1 MKKAVLIALVSLL
14 LSGCSYTDVLSLLP
28 TPLPP
33 TATATAT
40 IYLSPTIT
48 PSITPTQPT
57 PTFTLTPT
65 LVYPNGSPVPTSTPK
80 PEATLWVL
88 STGTAEATAL
98 PEQPLLGNGPF
109 STILVPGKELFWG
122 SCEPNTLKITVQLAS
137 SVKAVG
143 VVMALRLQDTRSAEH
158 TAWGQAIMDKHD
170 GGVFTYELTA
180 EAFTHY
186 REFKSAW
193 GQYQFIA
200 YTTGLN
206 HVGSTQVY
214 NNSLTIKPC
223 P

>member
-1 MKKAVLIALVSLL
+1 MKKAVLIALIAVL

-40 IYLSPTIT
+40 FYVSPTVT

-65 LVYPNGSPVPTSTPK
+65 LIYPNGTPVPSSTPR
-80 PEATLWVL
+80 PAATLWVL
-88 STGTAEATAL
+88 STGTVEPTT
-98 PEQPLLGNGPF
+98 PPDQPLLGNGPF
-109 STILVPGKELFWG
+109 SSILVPGKELLWG
-122 SCEPNTLKITVQLAS
+122 SCDPTEMKITVQLDPN
-137 SVKAVG
+137 VRAVG
-143 VVMALRLQDTRSAEH
+143 VVMALRLQDTQSTEH
-158 TAWGQAIMDKHD
+158 TAWGQAVMTKHD
-170 GGVFTYELTA
+170 GGVYTYNLTA
-180 EAFTHY
+180 QSFTHY

-200 YTTGLN
+200 YTSGLE
-206 HVGSTQVY
+206 HVGSSQVY
-214 NNSLTIKPC
+214 QQSLTIKRC